1 LEGLMLRLKPQ
12 SFVYLRQRADSAKKP
27 WFWKR
32 LKAGGGEGHRGWD
45 GWMASP
51 DSMNMSSSKLQEMVK
66 YGEAWCASV
75 HGVAKSWTCL
85 SEQQQ
90 QNYFMECSDSLPNIW
105 TETSWKWS
113 PEMWGYLKEMCVVDR
128 DRPKLKG
135 PEKVFVLENQV
146 WKEAFVSTGKS
157 IR

>member
-1 LEGLMLRLKPQ
+1 MDMSLGELR
-12 SFVYLRQRADSAKKP
+12 
-27 WFWKR
+27 
-32 LKAGGGEGHRGWD
+32 
-45 GWMASP
+45 
-51 DSMNMSSSKLQEMVK
+51 KLVMDR
-66 YGEAWCASV
+66 EAWRASV
-75 HGVAKSWTCL
+75 HGVAKNWTCL

-90 QNYFMECSDSLPNIW
+90 QKYFMECSDSPPNIW
-105 TETSWKWS
+105 TETSWKWG

-128 DRPKLKG
+128 DSPKVKG